1 MILNHLPPPSQFFK
15 NYYYFFFFKDCRMA
29 CPEKYKCNMHFV
41 KMEKKIIDSS
51 FFASFV
57 LSMVSFAVFI
67 FPLDS
72 VLAYLSFLV
81 W

>member
-1 MILNHLPPPSQFFK
+1 
-15 NYYYFFFFKDCRMA
+15 MA